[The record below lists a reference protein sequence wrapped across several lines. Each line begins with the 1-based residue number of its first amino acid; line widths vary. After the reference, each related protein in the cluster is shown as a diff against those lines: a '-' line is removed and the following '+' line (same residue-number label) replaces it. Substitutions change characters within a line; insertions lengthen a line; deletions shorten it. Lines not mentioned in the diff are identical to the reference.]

1 MYDLYK
7 REITYLRISVTD
19 RCNLACRYCMPESV
33 PERIKGPAR
42 GQGILDF
49 DEIVELV
56 QTLAPLGISKIRLTG
71 GEPLVR
77 KDVDKLVEMISA
89 IEGIREITMTTNGH
103 LLPAMAARLA
113 EAGLNR
119 VNVSLDTLDP
129 DRYREITRGGDIRRV
144 KKGIDAALGAG
155 LDPVK
160 INCVLMPE
168 TTPGEIRDLKEF
180 GRSQGIEVRFIRQ
193 MHLGAGKFWKVE
205 GGEGGQCSICNRIR
219 LTADGR
225 FIPCL
230 FSNEEYSIREYGILE
245 AFNMTIQHK
254 PRRGLVNSRNT
265 FYGIG
270 G

>member
-1 MYDLYK
+1 MYDSFN

-19 RCNLACRYCMPESV
+19 RCNLACSYCMPENMPRSEGA
-33 PERIKGPAR
+33 ER
-42 GQGILDF
+42 ILDF
-49 DEIVELV
+49 GKIVEV
-56 QTLAPLGISKIRLTG
+56 VKTLAPLGISKIRLTG

-77 KDVDKLVEMISA
+77 KDLDKLVGMISG
-89 IEGIREITMTTNGH
+89 IEGISEITLTTNGQ
-103 LLPAMAARLA
+103 LLSSMAGRLA
-113 EAGLNR
+113 LAGLNR
-119 VNVSLDTLDP
+119 VNISLDTLDP
-129 DRYREITRGGDIRRV
+129 GRYREITRGGDIRRV
-144 KKGIDAALGAG
+144 LKGIEAARETG

-168 TTPGEIRDLKEF
+168 TTAEEIRDLKEF
-180 GRSQGIEVRFIRQ
+180 GRIKGMEVRFIRK
-193 MHLGAGKFWKVE
+193 MNLGAGKFWKVE
-205 GGEGGQCSICNRIR
+205 GGEGGQCSLCNRIR

-230 FSNEEYSIREYGILE
+230 FSEKEFSIREFGVQG
-245 AFNMTIQHK
+245 AFHRAIQQK